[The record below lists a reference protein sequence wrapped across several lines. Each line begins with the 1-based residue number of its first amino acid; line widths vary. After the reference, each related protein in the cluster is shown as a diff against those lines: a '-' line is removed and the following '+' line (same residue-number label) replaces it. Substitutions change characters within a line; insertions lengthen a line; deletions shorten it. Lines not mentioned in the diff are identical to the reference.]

1 MDTQTGKSNNHY
13 VVSSTIQ
20 VIEDRTIVWVYQDSA
35 KDRLLEGRDDKS
47 TRLHIKC
54 NLMTD
59 NNSRIIRHVSVMG
72 YHSQCK
78 NISSNGRNKIYN
90 ILKWLLIL
98 VVKLV
103 VKVVLQW
110 VLIQQQLH

>member
-1 MDTQTGKSNNHY
+1 MKKERIVIATQTGKSNNHY

-20 VIEDRTIVWVYQDSA
+20 VIENRTIVWVYQDNA

-59 NNSRIIRHVSVMG
+59 NNSRIIRHVSVMDIIL
-72 YHSQCK
+72 
-78 NISSNGRNKIYN
+78 NVRISVVMVVIKSTIFSNGF
-90 ILKWLLIL
+90 
-98 VVKLV
+98 
-103 VKVVLQW
+103 
-110 VLIQQQLH
+110 